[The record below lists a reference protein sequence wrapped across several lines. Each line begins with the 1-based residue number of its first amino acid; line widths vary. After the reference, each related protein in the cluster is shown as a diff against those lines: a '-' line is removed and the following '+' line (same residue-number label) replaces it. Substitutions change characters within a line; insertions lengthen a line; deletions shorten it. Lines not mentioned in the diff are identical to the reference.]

1 MYESLKIATLL
12 TGLALP
18 AGMALAQDQGTT
30 SGDVAADTV
39 VATVNG
45 TEITLGEMII
55 TRQQLPEQYQ
65 QLPNETLFSGI
76 LDQLVQQQ
84 LLADAL
90 EDAPA
95 RIGIALA
102 NEERAL
108 RAGEVVQDIY
118 AEAVTEEAIQAAYE
132 ARVADMDESMEWN
145 ASHILVETE
154 AEAAEI
160 KTLVEDGAD
169 FAETAQERST
179 GPSGSSG
186 GELGWFGPGQM
197 VAPFEEALTGM
208 QTGDVSD
215 PVQTQFGWHIV
226 KLNDTRMQEAPS
238 LDDLRQEIVGQLQQE
253 AVQARL
259 DELSETAQ
267 VDRSVPDQ
275 VDPSV
280 LGDTGLLED

>member
-18 AGMALAQDQGTT
+18 TGAALAQEQGTS

-45 TEITLGEMII
+45 TDITLGEMII

-65 QLPNETLFSGI
+65 DLPNETLFSGI

-90 EDAPA
+90 EDTPA

-108 RAGEVVQDIY
+108 RAGEVVQDLY
-118 AEAVTEEAIQAAYE
+118 ADAVTEEAIQAAYE

-154 AEAAEI
+154 EEAAEI

-169 FAETAQERST
+169 FAETAQDRST
-179 GPSGSSG
+179 GPSGASG

-197 VAPFEEALTGM
+197 VAPFEEALGGM
-208 QTGDVSD
+208 ETGDISD

-226 KLNDTRMQEAPS
+226 RLNDTRAQEAPS
-238 LDDLRQEIVGQLQQE
+238 LDELRPEIVSQLQQE

-259 DELSETAQ
+259 DELSEAAQ

-280 LGDTGLLED
+280 LGNTGLLED